1 MENSNRYRFV
11 IQTSVIL
18 VQASVALIWG
28 SAGPLLPLMM
38 QAFGITQGTAGWF
51 AAVAPLTIAVVS
63 VPAGMI
69 AARRS
74 LKRTFAFGAFLQGG
88 GILALAASTYVP
100 VLLTRVIFAAG
111 TAITGPIATA
121 IAAQWFTSR
130 KLPAVNGVMM
140 SFNNLANAIAS
151 IATVPIATILSW
163 KAPMVAYGAFALTC
177 ATLWVIVGKDAPVAP
192 PQTDMR
198 PTRTKDERPDL
209 SFRQVVRHR
218 STVLLAVAVVGSWCL
233 GNSIGSWLPTYY
245 HQVFKMPLE
254 KASSIMSIVT
264 IGGTVGCLAG
274 GMLPM
279 RVGRRRPFIVI
290 PGIMMGVTALC
301 AVFFNNPLVMYPS
314 AALFGM
320 FGNLQNPSLFT
331 MPMELPDMSVRS
343 GVVVIAI
350 MQCVGNLGNFVGPLM
365 VGYLVDLTGS
375 FLPGFVAATAASLSL
390 LIAGL
395 MVPETGPRGVKQPS
409 IGTVEVA
416 SK

>member
-1 MENSNRYRFV
+1 MAQKSDIKRKDPPDGVERSPHVQSPRKQNRC
-11 IQTSVIL
+11 IDI
-18 VQASVALIWG
+18 
-28 SAGPLLPLMM
+28 
-38 QAFGITQGTAGWF
+38 
-51 AAVAPLTIAVVS
+51 
-63 VPAGMI
+63 
-69 AARRS
+69 
-74 LKRTFAFGAFLQGG
+74 
-88 GILALAASTYVP
+88 
-100 VLLTRVIFAAG
+100 
-111 TAITGPIATA
+111 
-121 IAAQWFTSR
+121 
-130 KLPAVNGVMM
+130 
-140 SFNNLANAIAS
+140 
-151 IATVPIATILSW
+151 
-163 KAPMVAYGAFALTC
+163 
-177 ATLWVIVGKDAPVAP
+177 
-192 PQTDMR
+192 
-198 PTRTKDERPDL
+198 
-209 SFRQVVRHR
+209 
-218 STVLLAVAVVGSWCL
+218 
-233 GNSIGSWLPTYY
+233 PTYY